1 MSTHYVSKN
10 HEPYHLT
17 QLRSCAHKTQLL
29 YTNVCL
35 VLAAKIQGMGTS
47 LVVWQLGLCNPNA
60 GGVGSI
66 PAQGDR
72 SHISELKIL
81 HATAKIEDP
90 ECSSKTWHSQIFLK
104 SVPAG

>member
-1 MSTHYVSKN
+1 MRTIVYTQYVSKN

-17 QLRSCAHKTQLL
+17 QLQSCAHKTQLL

-47 LVVWQLGLCNPNA
+47 LVVWQLGLSDPNA
-60 GGVGSI
+60 GDVGSI
-66 PAQGDR
+66 PARGER

-90 ECSSKTWHSQIFLK
+90 ECSSKT
-104 SVPAG
+104 